1 MDSLTLLFT
10 KEQYA
15 HGAFYNR
22 GIVSDLLLMIY
33 KKEQC

>member
-15 HGAFYNR
+15 HGALYNR
-22 GIVSDLLLMIY
+22 GIVSDLLLMLI